1 MSRVIIPLDVSSEY
15 EAFDLVDRLGERA
28 DFYKVGLEFFTSCGP
43 EVIRRLERMGKRVF
57 LDLKLHDIPNT
68 VAGAVA
74 GASELGVQLLTVHA
88 AGGRAMLEVARE
100 AAGGG
105 LRLLAVTVLTSLE
118 AADLC
123 GVWGR
128 EVSSVRDEVSRLTS
142 IARGAGVDGVV
153 AAASDAARIRAE
165 AGGDFLIVVP
175 GIRPRGSDRDDQRRV
190 ATPAE
195 AVCAGAEY
203 LVVGRA
209 VTRAPDPAAALA
221 AVLTEVEEAAPRG
234 T

>member
-1 MSRVIIPLDVSSEY
+1 MAEVIVALDVATGA
-15 EAFDLVDRLGERA
+15 EALRLTDRLGSLA
-28 DFYKVGLEFFTSCGP
+28 DFYKIGLELYTREGP
-43 EVIRRLERMGKRVF
+43 SVVSDLRSRDKRVF

-195 AVCAGAEY
+195 AVCAGADY